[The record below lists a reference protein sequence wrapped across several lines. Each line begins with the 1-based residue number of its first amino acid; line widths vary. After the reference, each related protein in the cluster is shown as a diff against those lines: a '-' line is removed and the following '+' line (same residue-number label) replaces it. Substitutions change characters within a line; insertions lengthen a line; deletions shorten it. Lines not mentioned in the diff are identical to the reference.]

1 MTCSCAPAL
10 TRSRPVRPAR
20 LASAAVPTRP
30 RAGAFTLIEL
40 LVVIA
45 IIAVL
50 IGLLLS
56 AVQKVRESAARVK
69 CANNL
74 KQLALA
80 VHLHEDALGTLPRSG
95 DPMNLQ
101 FGNKGPGCC
110 GADAAR
116 WSWIARILPFVDQ
129 LPLYR
134 LGHLDTNPPLAA
146 DANTLQFVATP
157 LPLVLCPADPFTAAT
172 PVRSGVANLPKD
184 MVVGLTNYKGVVGA
198 LWTYGDF
205 GIAFSGLDPNGDWPG
220 LDRSDGILTRSD
232 VRRVPSL
239 RLVHVRDGTS
249 NTFLIGED
257 LPEFNLH
264 NGWPYS
270 NTAIGTVAIP
280 MNTSNTGQPYD
291 TGDWYNVYS
300 FRSRHPGGVQ
310 FATADGAVRFL
321 PQSMAQSAYRAMGT
335 YAAGD
340 VVGLE

>member
-1 MTCSCAPAL
+1 MPRAPAVVPVY
-10 TRSRPVRPAR
+10 SRR
-20 LASAAVPTRP
+20 
-30 RAGAFTLIEL
+30 AFTLVEL

-45 IIAVL
+45 IIAIL
-50 IGLLLS
+50 IGLLLP
-56 AVQKVRESAARVK
+56 AVQKVREAAARTK

-95 DPMNLQ
+95 DPTNTG

-110 GADAAR
+110 GPDAAR
-116 WSWIARILPFVDQ
+116 WSWIARVLPFVEQ

-134 LGHLDTNPPLAA
+134 LGRLDSYPALSA
-146 DANTLQFVATP
+146 DAATLRVVATP
-157 LPLVLCPADPFTAAT
+157 LPLVLCPSDPFTAAG
-172 PVRSGVANLPKD
+172 PVGQGVANLPD
-184 MVVGLTNYKGVVGA
+184 LSVGLTNYKGVTGA
-198 LWTYGDF
+198 QWCYGDF
-205 GIAFSGLDPNGDWPG
+205 VPPFTGLDPSSDWPG
-220 LDRSDGILTRSD
+220 LDYSDGLLTRSD
-232 VRRVPSL
+232 ARRVPAL

-249 NTFLIGED
+249 NTLLIGED
-257 LPEFNLH
+257 LPEFNAH
-264 NGWPYS
+264 CAWPYS

-291 TGDWYNVYS
+291 PAEWQNVYS

-321 PQSMAQSAYRAMGT
+321 PQTMSLAAYRAMGT

-340 VVGLE
+340 GVGSD

>member
-1 MTCSCAPAL
+1 MTCSCAPEPA
-10 TRSRPVRPAR
+10 RSRPAHPA
-20 LASAAVPTRP
+20 RP
-30 RAGAFTLIEL
+30 RAGFTLIEL

-56 AVQKVRESAARVK
+56 AVQKVRESAARIK

-80 VHLHEDALGTLPRSG
+80 AHLHEDAMGTLPRSG
-95 DPMNLQ
+95 DPTNPYG
-101 FGNKGPGCC
+101 GNKGPGCC
-110 GADAAR
+110 LPDGAR
-116 WSWIARILPFVDQ
+116 WSWIARILPFVEQ
-129 LPLYR
+129 LPLYQ
-134 LGHLDTNPPLAA
+134 LGRIDRNAALSA
-146 DANTLQFVATP
+146 DADTLRVIATP
-157 LPLVLCPADPFTAAT
+157 LPLVLCPADPFTSAN
-172 PVRSGVANLPKD
+172 PVRAGGVANLTGLT
-184 MVVGLTNYKGVVGA
+184 VGLTNYKGVDGA
-198 LWTYGDF
+198 MWFYGDF
-205 GIAFSGLDPNGDWPG
+205 APSFPGLDPNGDWPG

-232 VRRVPSL
+232 ARRVPTL
-239 RLVHVRDGTS
+239 RLAHVRDGTS
-249 NTFLIGED
+249 NTLLIGED
-257 LPEFNLH
+257 LPEFNAH

-291 TGDWYNVYS
+291 PADWYNVYS

-321 PQSMAQSAYRAMGT
+321 PQGMAVEAYRAMGT

-340 VVGLE
+340 GVRSE